1 MRYIDPEKVKANLLN
16 GWEEKALNA
25 LEEVKSLSAQERSKA
40 INNKGDIWKDLKGIL
55 KDASYGKCWYCESR
69 QERSD
74 NAVDHYRPK
83 NRVAESTDHEGYW
96 WLAFKWTNYRYSCTF
111 CNSRRIDQDHGTEGG
126 KHDHFPLL
134 DEEKR
139 AFTEHDDVDAEQPLL
154 LDPVCRDDPAHIWY
168 DEDGQARPNP
178 RLCSDESSYP
188 YKRAQT
194 SIKLYHLNHVDTI
207 EGRKVLC
214 QFIRKSVEQANGFY
228 DKYSKGDMTAK
239 ASFRN
244 TVSDLHDSLRGNA
257 EYSAAARSTLMG
269 LRGKSAIAEMVLAEA

>member
-1 MRYIDPEKVKANLLN
+1 VRYINPNKVGTNLPEGWEKKAQKAHEDVKA
-16 GWEEKALNA
+16 
-25 LEEVKSLSAQERSKA
+25 LSGEQRSEA
-40 INNKGDIWKDLKGIL
+40 INNKSDVWKEL
-55 KDASYGKCWYCESR
+55 KDVLKNASYGKCWYCESR

-83 NRVAESTDHEGYW
+83 NRVAKCPDHEGYW
-96 WLAFKWTNYRYSCTF
+96 WLAFKWSNYRYSCTF
-111 CNSRRIDQDHGTEGG
+111 CNSRRVDKSHGTEGG
-126 KHDHFPLL
+126 KHEHFPLW
-134 DEEKR
+134 EEDKR
-139 AFTEHDDVDAEQPLL
+139 AFTEDNDIDAEQPLL
-154 LDPVCRDDPAHIWY
+154 LDPVCREDPAHIWY

-214 QFIRKSVEQANGFY
+214 QFIRKSVEQADSFY

-244 TVSDLHDSLRGNA
+244 TVTDLHDSLRGNA
-257 EYSAAARSTLMG
+257 EYSAAARSTFMG